1 MANCVNINTA
11 EFKGLSSEAKINPV
25 VLAAKVSLWQE
36 ANGLDSFPSLGDLR
50 IREFNTAKGFFQ
62 LDYVNPEGSVFTSN
76 LLNSVAES
84 HHPLFLIAQHLLKY
98 KKLLNNSKSFLTP
111 SKEMGFAMGSY
122 SPSHHDIQISDSLDF
137 KEAGVT
143 ILHEVLHAMS
153 YKELR
158 SNSTNAKHFQE
169 LYNHV
174 KPQFKEFNM
183 DTLEG
188 NYATYT
194 VDEFMVALHTD
205 SRFILALQ
213 KMPALENLKFKNA
226 YEEIM
231 DYILSLLG
239 IEKTKD
245 PTLYAQAFFAAE
257 TILKDAQ
264 ERLEDNQEYQK
275 LVDDG
280 YIPFSIKGGSII
292 GPISTSKASS
302 LIGVPLTT
310 KRRGNTINQK
320 QASAIVR
327 YNNAQETHHIK
338 YSSKLINS
346 NTGEY
351 KFTYS
356 IEKGKVTREGAKQ
369 KEIGNRNADAG
380 YKNKQVIS
388 TIDEAIDNYFN
399 NEERQV
405 ENSRTEQLDTLNE
418 EFGKEENLSEE
429 ELNRIDV
436 VNARHDMQLEVL
448 ERTRQARLED
458 RQENAEEESSFEEDT
473 IDEALNNNP
482 VLTAGSI
489 FTPNYDTYLEDKK
502 TLLKKVEKALVKLY
516 TISGK
521 NKNSST
527 IANINKLNNLKSS
540 LEQTIDLFEKG
551 VVTESILEDFFNRDI
566 NTISTLLDTN
576 DFDNLYLAQDMLDF
590 LDTNLNI
597 VNSNS
602 MFNSIDKDDNLMKVI
617 NNIVAKKIQ
626 LDVKLS
632 NTYDSVFLNLLEKHY
647 ISFTRLSKYRGM
659 SLEEIRK
666 SLLDELKN
674 ASIFS
679 NEALSIDKNLLT
691 KSDVTR
697 QLARL
702 ELELEQE
709 KEKLLIAPA
718 INKINNILV
727 KGQQELSRLGL
738 VTRVL
743 GKNIYD
749 YSLFIQKDPSG
760 TKNYRLI
767 NKFST
772 AWFDYKEEINRVYN
786 KKLSEAIDVKE
797 RNIALTEQYNEINS
811 NADFIDFRLLHDIF
825 IDNSLDRFK
834 DGSGASAT
842 AYKNKLINT
851 IGKENYDDLINEQR
865 TKLQLF
871 LEKRNEIIDNKI
883 ASIPGATDYN
893 SLSDLER
900 NKLKISIDTIDP
912 LLFIENHLRYN
923 TNKIP
928 VQLGSQTI
936 EFPAKLNYVSFVP
949 RNAEY
954 YNPDFDVIDEK
965 QNPILY
971 EMYQAF
977 KEANDV
983 IKDGLLGT
991 GIELE
996 KGQLIN
1002 SRRNFRESLMDKS
1015 FAELTKNGLGHL
1027 LNIRQFLKDI
1037 ASAKT
1042 EVDKESKEIRV
1053 SGQLVTVERV
1063 ANRDYKNTIIEL
1075 KNILNR
1081 NLYDTSVINWAI
1093 LSPEQQKKVLDVLDR
1108 DNIDDILK
1116 KGEFKVKDLKQY
1128 SVANAI
1134 SQQGMNLPLL
1144 LKANLDLVSEHK
1156 ARVNSKNTISVLL
1169 NRIDKKN
1176 EESGNKKA
1184 KGAAKLEHWVK
1195 KNIYNESINNIQWGN
1210 YTERR
1215 TGEDNYNQYNG
1226 DLRSKYY
1233 KNFTK
1238 AEKKLFDSYTK
1249 RIKNI
1254 DAQLADPFIDALLS
1268 EKLTREQKGLKNS
1281 IVLMG
1286 KDYTAGAIVES
1297 ILVKLPFLAG
1307 LAWNQV
1313 APLKNFLN
1321 GMTMVLNRDG
1331 QFWTEGNASIA
1342 MNFFLGHPLKS
1353 LGSKFGLNDHQEE
1366 WKKAVLFIQSLRVIE
1381 DQTSELQ
1388 RGEEENSKILST
1400 GNFFTDGM
1408 YLTKKVE
1415 WINQSVS
1422 LMARAQD
1429 VKIEHPT
1436 KKNTDGSPYTIKM
1449 FDGQQFEAHE
1459 IVNGQLV
1466 LKAEWK
1472 TPDNVSNF
1480 EKMDSSEMLQ
1490 WKVENKRVNASLNGD
1505 YSQEGSV
1512 MGKRSTL
1519 GRILFQFK
1527 TWVSQFLYDR
1537 FAYKQTDLALGIE
1550 HSGYYVGPI
1559 VNPRTRPAAIATF
1572 IAKSALAGLVTANF
1586 AGGAAIII
1594 PAIGIAY
1601 LANEM
1606 RKKIRDRNIQSPLPL
1621 HSMTARGSWNQFKYV
1636 GYNLTTGLGIT
1647 TANIATGVL
1656 IGKNYI
1662 PKIITDFEKTMQ
1674 SEEDRQ
1680 NFKNLQLLTK
1690 SLQANMVTTMLS
1702 MLFLALRGTDK
1713 DDDEKN
1719 KEQDKWYINAA
1730 LNLTTNLYSESNFAD
1745 NPLLMYESLI
1755 QRQGANSLVDN
1766 SMKLALYVTHLE
1778 NDTLKSGDHEG
1789 ESKTLRQAKKM
1800 MVPMMIRN
1808 IDKIGTEDYL
1818 LGYESLVGKYYKQ
1831 DSPLEEYFDS
1841 DLKKETK
1848 SRRDKRAD
1856 VKAEIR
1862 ERLEEDYTITDSK
1875 ADKAILN
1882 QKAIEGY
1889 QDIKGV
1895 PVIDRS
1901 RYDKDENLI
1910 E

>member
-1 MANCVNINTA
+1 MANCVNINTK
-11 EFKGLSSEAKINPV
+11 EFKALRVETGLSVPV
-25 VLAAKVSLWQE
+25 LQSKVSLWQDV
-36 ANGLDSFPSLGDLR
+36 NGLESFPSKEQIFSFTPMSKRLGIYKKKLSKFQTNLVKKR
-50 IREFNTAKGFFQ
+50 IAAYNKKNNSNVFVTFEQQGQADEYTWDITSGGVSVTTKVPKVEEKKSIKRAEVKTDTTLKERLFEGKDEVSAKDILNTIASSEHPLKELATALSSIIGDQNIPVKLQDASVLDADGNPAIGYYSHTNKDITMADKALYPKGQ
-62 LDYVNPEGSVFTSN
+62 
-76 LLNSVAES
+76 AES
-84 HHPLFLIAQHLLKY
+84 
-98 KKLLNNSKSFLTP
+98 
-111 SKEMGFAMGSY
+111 
-122 SPSHHDIQISDSLDF
+122 
-137 KEAGVT
+137 T
-143 ILHEVLHAMS
+143 ILHEILHALS
-153 YKELR
+153 WSKLGVANADIIKDFKNLYDYAKENSKLSKTHAYDTMDEFFVAVFTNSDFIKDLKSIPA
-158 SNSTNAKHFQE
+158 SNTKVYPNAFAEILDKILNVLGLKSETTAYEQA
-169 LYNHV
+169 
-174 KPQFKEFNM
+174 FNM
-183 DTLEG
+183 ASNILSNEVTPNPDSITEDTPI
-188 NYATYT
+188 T
-194 VDEFMVALHTD
+194 
-205 SRFILALQ
+205 R
-213 KMPALENLKFKNA
+213 
-226 YEEIM
+226 EEIM
-231 DYILSLLG
+231 DFFAQMELSDLL
-239 IEKTKD
+239 EQTKD
-245 PTLYAQAFFAAE
+245 REL
-257 TILKDAQ
+257 
-264 ERLEDNQEYQK
+264 ERQQMEE
-275 LVDDG
+275 
-280 YIPFSIKGGSII
+280 
-292 GPISTSKASS
+292 SK
-302 LIGVPLTT
+302 
-310 KRRGNTINQK
+310 
-320 QASAIVR
+320 
-327 YNNAQETHHIK
+327 
-338 YSSKLINS
+338 
-346 NTGEY
+346 
-351 KFTYS
+351 F
-356 IEKGKVTREGAKQ
+356 
-369 KEIGNRNADAG
+369 
-380 YKNKQVIS
+380 QV
-388 TIDEAIDNYFN
+388 DEAIDNYFN
-399 NEERQV
+399 NEESQV
-405 ENSRTEQLDTLNE
+405 EKSRTEQLNALNE
-418 EFGKEENLSEE
+418 EFGKDENLSEE

-436 VNARHDMQLEVL
+436 VNAKHDMQLEVL

-458 RQENAEEESSFEEDT
+458 KQENAEEQSNFEEDT
-473 IDEALNNNP
+473 IDEAINNNP

-502 TLLKKVEKALVKLY
+502 KLLSKVEKALAKLY

-540 LEQTIDLFEKG
+540 LQEEISMFEKG
-551 VVTESILEDFFNRDI
+551 VVTESVLEDFFNKDI
-566 NTISTLLDTN
+566 DTINTLLDTN

-590 LDTNLNI
+590 LNTNLNI

-602 MFNSIDKDDNLMKVI
+602 MFNSIDKDDSLVKVI
-617 NNIVAKKIQ
+617 NKILAKKIQ

-632 NTYDSVFLNLLEKHY
+632 DTYDSVFLNLLDKHY
-647 ISFTRLSKYRGM
+647 ISFTRLSKYKGM
-659 SLEEIRK
+659 SLQEIRK
-666 SLLDELKN
+666 TLLDELKN

-727 KGQQELSRLGL
+727 KGQEELKRLGL
-738 VTRVL
+738 FTRVL
-743 GKNIYD
+743 GKNLYD
-749 YSLFIQKDPSG
+749 YSLFIQKDPTG

-767 NKFST
+767 NKFSNV
-772 AWFDYKEEINRVYN
+772 WFDYKEEVSRIYN
-786 KKLSEAIDVKE
+786 KKLSEANDAKE
-797 RNIALTEQYNEINS
+797 RNVALTEQYNEISS
-811 NADFIDFRLLHDIF
+811 NADFIDFTLLHDIF
-825 IDNSLDRFK
+825 IDPSLDRFK
-834 DGSGASAT
+834 GGNSASAI
-842 AYKNKLINT
+842 AYKDKIVSA

-871 LEKRNEIIDNKI
+871 LEKRDELVNKKLI
-883 ASIPGATDYN
+883 
-893 SLSDLER
+893 SLGLGLGNYQALPQTEKD
-900 NKLKISIDTIDP
+900 KLKIAIDTIDP
-912 LLFIENHLRYN
+912 LLFLNNHFGSN

-928 VQLGSQTI
+928 VQLGTQTI
-936 EFPAKLNYVSFVP
+936 EFPAKLNYVSYIP
-949 RNAEY
+949 KKAEHF
-954 YNPDFDVIDEK
+954 NPDFDIIDEK

-1015 FAELTKNGLGHL
+1015 FAELAKNGLGHL
-1027 LNIRQFLKDI
+1027 LNIKQFIKDSI
-1037 ASAKT
+1037 STKAEIEK
-1042 EVDKESKEIRV
+1042 DSKEIKV
-1053 SGQLVTVERV
+1053 SGQLITVERV
-1063 ANRDYKNTIIEL
+1063 ANKDYRNNIIEI
-1075 KNILNR
+1075 KNILNK
-1081 NLYDTSVINWAI
+1081 NLYDTSIVNWAI
-1093 LSPEQQKKVLDVLDR
+1093 LSPEQQKKILDVLDR
-1108 DNIDDILK
+1108 DDISNILK
-1116 KGEFKVKDLKQY
+1116 NGKFEVKDLKQY

-1134 SQQGMNLPLL
+1134 SQQAMNLPLL

-1156 ARVNSKNTISVLL
+1156 ARVNSKNTVSVLL

-1176 EESGNKKA
+1176 EESNNKKA

-1195 KNIYNESINNIQWGN
+1195 KNIYNQSINNIQWGN
-1210 YTERR
+1210 FTEKR

-1226 DLRSKYY
+1226 ELRSKYY

-1254 DAQLADPFIDALLS
+1254 DTQLADPFIDALLS
-1268 EKLTREQKGLKNS
+1268 EKLTREQEGLKNS

-1286 KDYTAGAIVES
+1286 KDYTLGALTES
-1297 ILVKLPFLAG
+1297 LLVKLPFLAG

-1321 GMTMVLNRDG
+1321 GMSMIINRDG
-1331 QFWTEGNASIA
+1331 QFWTEGNANIA
-1342 MNFFLGHPLKS
+1342 MNFVLGHPLKS
-1353 LGSKFGLNDHQEE
+1353 LGSKFGLNDHKQE
-1366 WKKAVLFIQSLRVIE
+1366 WKKAVLFIQGLRVIE

-1388 RGEEENSKILST
+1388 RGEEENSKVLAA
-1400 GNFFTDGM
+1400 GNLFTDGM

-1429 VKIEHPT
+1429 VEIQHPT

-1459 IVNGQLV
+1459 IVDGQLV
-1466 LKAEWK
+1466 LKPEWK
-1472 TPDNVSNF
+1472 SPDNVANF
-1480 EKMDSSEMLQ
+1480 ERMDSDKMLQ

-1505 YSQEGSV
+1505 YSQEGSA

-1559 VNPRTRPAAIATF
+1559 MDTKTRPAAIATF
-1572 IAKSALAGLVTANF
+1572 VAKSALAGIVTANF
-1586 AGGAAIII
+1586 AGGAAILV
-1594 PAIGIAY
+1594 PAAAIAY
-1601 LANEM
+1601 IAY
-1606 RKKIRDRNIQSPLPL
+1606 KIRKNRRESLSPL
-1621 HSMTARGSWNQFKYV
+1621 HSVTARGTWNQFKYV

-1656 IGKNYI
+1656 TGKNYI
-1662 PKIITDFEKTMQ
+1662 PKIVTDFEKTMQ

-1702 MLFLALRGTDK
+1702 MLFMALRGSDK
-1713 DDDEKN
+1713 DDDDKN
-1719 KEQDKWYINAA
+1719 EEQDKWYINAA

-1745 NPLLMYESLI
+1745 NPLLMYQSLI
-1755 QRQGANSLVDN
+1755 ERQGANSLVDN
-1766 SMKLALYVTHLE
+1766 AMKLALYITHLK

-1800 MVPMMIRN
+1800 FMPMMIRN

-1841 DLKKETK
+1841 DLKREIK
-1848 SRRDKRAD
+1848 SRKDKRAD
-1856 VKAEIR
+1856 VREDII
-1862 ERLEEDYTITDSK
+1862 ERLEDQGYEITDSK
-1875 ADKAILN
+1875 KDKAIIN
-1882 QKAIEGY
+1882 QKAVEGY
-1889 QDIKGV
+1889 EDIKGV
-1895 PVIDRS
+1895 PVINRKN
-1901 RYDKDENLI
+1901 YDENENLI

>member
-1 MANCVNINTA
+1 MSKRLGIYKKKLSKFQTNLVKKRIAAYNKKNNSNVFVTFEQQGQADEYTWDITSGGVSVTTKVPKVEEKKSIKRAAAKTDTTLKERLFEGKDEISAKDILNTIA
-11 EFKGLSSEAKINPV
+11 SSEHPLKELATALSSIIGDQNIPVKLQDASVLDADGNPAIGYYSHTNKDITMADKA
-25 VLAAKVSLWQE
+25 LY
-36 ANGLDSFPSLGDLR
+36 P
-50 IREFNTAKGFFQ
+50 KGQ
-62 LDYVNPEGSVFTSN
+62 
-76 LLNSVAES
+76 AES
-84 HHPLFLIAQHLLKY
+84 
-98 KKLLNNSKSFLTP
+98 
-111 SKEMGFAMGSY
+111 
-122 SPSHHDIQISDSLDF
+122 
-137 KEAGVT
+137 T
-143 ILHEVLHAMS
+143 ILHEILHALS
-153 YKELR
+153 WSKLGVANADIIKDFKNLYDYAKENSKLSKTHAYDTMDEFFVAVFTNSDFIKDLKSIPA
-158 SNSTNAKHFQE
+158 SNIKAYPNAFAEILDKILSVLGLKSEDTAYEQA
-169 LYNHV
+169 
-174 KPQFKEFNM
+174 FNM
-183 DTLEG
+183 ASNILSNEVTPNPDSITEDTPI
-188 NYATYT
+188 T
-194 VDEFMVALHTD
+194 
-205 SRFILALQ
+205 R
-213 KMPALENLKFKNA
+213 
-226 YEEIM
+226 EEIM
-231 DYILSLLG
+231 D
-239 IEKTKD
+239 
-245 PTLYAQAFFAAE
+245 FFAQME
-257 TILKDAQ
+257 LSDLLEQTK
-264 ERLEDNQEYQK
+264 ERELERQQMEE
-275 LVDDG
+275 
-280 YIPFSIKGGSII
+280 
-292 GPISTSKASS
+292 SKW
-302 LIGVPLTT
+302 
-310 KRRGNTINQK
+310 
-320 QASAIVR
+320 
-327 YNNAQETHHIK
+327 
-338 YSSKLINS
+338 
-346 NTGEY
+346 
-351 KFTYS
+351 
-356 IEKGKVTREGAKQ
+356 
-369 KEIGNRNADAG
+369 
-380 YKNKQVIS
+380 QV
-388 TIDEAIDNYFN
+388 DEAIDNYFN
-399 NEERQV
+399 NEESQV
-405 ENSRTEQLDTLNE
+405 EKSRAEQLNVLNE

-436 VNARHDMQLEVL
+436 VNAKHDMQLEVL

-458 RQENAEEESSFEEDT
+458 KQENAEKQSNFEEDP

-489 FTPNYDTYLEDKK
+489 FTPNYDTYLGDKK
-502 TLLKKVEKALVKLY
+502 KLLSKVEKALAKLY

-540 LEQTIDLFEKG
+540 LQEEISMFEKG
-551 VVTESILEDFFNRDI
+551 VVTESVLEDFFNKDI
-566 NTISTLLDTN
+566 DTINTLLDTN

-590 LDTNLNI
+590 LNTNLNI

-602 MFNSIDKDDNLMKVI
+602 MFNGIDKDDSLVEVI
-617 NNIVAKKIQ
+617 NKILAKKIQ

-632 NTYDSVFLNLLEKHY
+632 NTYDSVFLNLLDKHY
-647 ISFTRLSKYRGM
+647 ISFSRLGKYKGM
-659 SLEEIRK
+659 SSQEIRK
-666 SLLDELKN
+666 TLLDELKN

-727 KGQQELSRLGL
+727 KGQEELKRLGL
-738 VTRVL
+738 FTRVL
-743 GKNIYD
+743 GKNLYD
-749 YSLFIQKDPSG
+749 YSLFIQKDPTG

-767 NKFST
+767 NKFSN
-772 AWFDYKEEINRVYN
+772 AWFDYKEEVSRIYN
-786 KKLSEAIDVKE
+786 KKLSEASDAKE
-797 RNIALTEQYNEINS
+797 RNVALTEQYNEISS
-811 NADFIDFRLLHDIF
+811 NADFIDFTLLHDIF
-825 IDNSLDRFK
+825 TDPSLDRFK
-834 DGSGASAT
+834 GGNSASAT
-842 AYKNKLINT
+842 AYKDKIISA

-871 LEKRNEIIDNKI
+871 LEKRDELVNKKLI
-883 ASIPGATDYN
+883 
-893 SLSDLER
+893 SLNLGLGNYQALPQTEKD
-900 NKLKISIDTIDP
+900 KLKIAIDTIDP
-912 LLFIENHLRYN
+912 LLFLNNHFGSN

-928 VQLGSQTI
+928 VQLGTQTI
-936 EFPAKLNYVSFVP
+936 EFPAKLNYVSYIP
-949 RNAEY
+949 KKAEHF
-954 YNPDFDVIDEK
+954 NPDFDIIDEK

-1015 FAELTKNGLGHL
+1015 FAELAKNGLGHL
-1027 LNIRQFLKDI
+1027 LNIKQFIKDSI
-1037 ASAKT
+1037 SAKA
-1042 EVDKESKEIRV
+1042 EIEKDSKEIKV
-1053 SGQLVTVERV
+1053 SGQLITVERV
-1063 ANRDYKNTIIEL
+1063 ANKDYRNNVVEI
-1075 KNILNR
+1075 KNILNK
-1081 NLYDTSVINWAI
+1081 NLYDTSIVNWAV
-1093 LSPEQQKKVLDVLDR
+1093 LSPEQQKKILDVLDR
-1108 DNIDDILK
+1108 DDISNILK
-1116 KGEFKVKDLKQY
+1116 NGKFEVKDLKQY

-1134 SQQGMNLPLL
+1134 SQQAMNLPLL

-1156 ARVNSKNTISVLL
+1156 ARVNSKNTVSVLL

-1176 EESGNKKA
+1176 EESNNKKA

-1195 KNIYNESINNIQWGN
+1195 KNIYNQSINNTQWGN
-1210 YTERR
+1210 FTEKR

-1226 DLRSKYY
+1226 ELRSKYY

-1254 DAQLADPFIDALLS
+1254 DAQLADPFIDVLLS
-1268 EKLTREQKGLKNS
+1268 EKLTREQEGLKNS

-1286 KDYTAGAIVES
+1286 KDYTLGALTES
-1297 ILVKLPFLAG
+1297 LLVKLPFLAG

-1321 GMTMVLNRDG
+1321 GMSMVINRDG
-1331 QFWTEGNASIA
+1331 QFWKEGNANIA
-1342 MNFFLGHPLKS
+1342 MNFVLGHPLKS
-1353 LGSKFGLNDHQEE
+1353 LGSKFGLNDHREE
-1366 WKKAVLFIQSLRVIE
+1366 WKKAVLFIQGLRVIE

-1388 RGEEENSKILST
+1388 RGEEENSKVLAA

-1429 VKIEHPT
+1429 VEIQHPT

-1459 IVNGQLV
+1459 IVDGQLV
-1466 LKAEWK
+1466 LKPEWK
-1472 TPDNVSNF
+1472 SPDNVANF
-1480 EKMDSSEMLQ
+1480 EKMDSPKMLQ

-1505 YSQEGSV
+1505 YSQEGSA

-1559 VNPRTRPAAIATF
+1559 MNTKTRPAAIATF
-1572 IAKSALAGLVTANF
+1572 VAKSALAGIVTANF
-1586 AGGAAIII
+1586 AGGAAILV
-1594 PAIGIAY
+1594 PAAAIAY
-1601 LANEM
+1601 IAY
-1606 RKKIRDRNIQSPLPL
+1606 KIRKNRRESLSPL
-1621 HSMTARGSWNQFKYV
+1621 HSVTARGTWNQFKYV
-1636 GYNLTTGLGIT
+1636 GYNLTAGLGIT

-1656 IGKNYI
+1656 TGKNYI
-1662 PKIITDFEKTMQ
+1662 PKIVTDFEKTMQ

-1702 MLFLALRGTDK
+1702 MLFMALRGTDK
-1713 DDDEKN
+1713 DDDDKN
-1719 KEQDKWYINAA
+1719 KEQDTWYTNAA

-1745 NPLLMYESLI
+1745 NPLLMYQSLI
-1755 QRQGANSLVDN
+1755 ERQGANSLVDN
-1766 SMKLALYVTHLE
+1766 AMKLALYITHLE

-1800 MVPMMIRN
+1800 FMPMMIRN
-1808 IDKIGTEDYL
+1808 IDQIGTTDYL

-1841 DLKKETK
+1841 DLKREKKKRKE
-1848 SRRDKRAD
+1848 KRAD
-1856 VKAEIR
+1856 VKEEIKD
-1862 ERLEEDYTITDSK
+1862 RLKEKYTITDSK
-1875 ADKAILN
+1875 RDNAILN
-1882 QKAIEGY
+1882 QKAVEGY
-1889 QDIKGV
+1889 EDIQGV
-1895 PVIDRS
+1895 PAIDKS
-1901 RYDKDENLI
+1901 KYDKNENLI
-1910 E
+1910 KR

>member
-1 MANCVNINTA
+1 MANCVNINTK
-11 EFKGLSSEAKINPV
+11 EFKALRVETGLSVPV
-25 VLAAKVSLWQE
+25 LQSKVSLWQDV
-36 ANGLDSFPSLGDLR
+36 NGLESFPSKEQIFSFTPMSKRLGIYKKKLSKFQTNLVKKR
-50 IREFNTAKGFFQ
+50 IAAYNKKNNSNVFVTFEQQGQADEYTWDITSGGVSVTTKVPKVEEKKSIKRAAAKTDTTLKERLFEGKDEISAKDILNTIASSEHPLKELATALSSIIGDQNIPVKLQDASVLDADGNPAIGYYSHTNKDITMADKALYPKGQ
-62 LDYVNPEGSVFTSN
+62 
-76 LLNSVAES
+76 AES
-84 HHPLFLIAQHLLKY
+84 
-98 KKLLNNSKSFLTP
+98 
-111 SKEMGFAMGSY
+111 
-122 SPSHHDIQISDSLDF
+122 
-137 KEAGVT
+137 T
-143 ILHEVLHAMS
+143 ILHEILHALS
-153 YKELR
+153 WSKLGVANADIIKDFKNLYDYAKENSKLSKTHAYDTMDEFFVAVFTNSDFIKDLKSIPA
-158 SNSTNAKHFQE
+158 SNIKAYPNAFAEILDKILSVLGLKSEDTAYEQA
-169 LYNHV
+169 
-174 KPQFKEFNM
+174 FNM
-183 DTLEG
+183 ASNILSNEVTPNPDSITEDTPI
-188 NYATYT
+188 T
-194 VDEFMVALHTD
+194 
-205 SRFILALQ
+205 R
-213 KMPALENLKFKNA
+213 
-226 YEEIM
+226 EEIM
-231 DYILSLLG
+231 D
-239 IEKTKD
+239 
-245 PTLYAQAFFAAE
+245 FFAQME
-257 TILKDAQ
+257 LSDLLEQTK
-264 ERLEDNQEYQK
+264 ERELERQQMEE
-275 LVDDG
+275 
-280 YIPFSIKGGSII
+280 
-292 GPISTSKASS
+292 SKW
-302 LIGVPLTT
+302 
-310 KRRGNTINQK
+310 
-320 QASAIVR
+320 
-327 YNNAQETHHIK
+327 
-338 YSSKLINS
+338 
-346 NTGEY
+346 
-351 KFTYS
+351 
-356 IEKGKVTREGAKQ
+356 
-369 KEIGNRNADAG
+369 
-380 YKNKQVIS
+380 QV
-388 TIDEAIDNYFN
+388 DEAIDNYFN
-399 NEERQV
+399 NEESQV
-405 ENSRTEQLDTLNE
+405 EKSRAEQLNVLNE

-436 VNARHDMQLEVL
+436 VNAKHDMQLEVL

-458 RQENAEEESSFEEDT
+458 KQENAEKQSNFEEDP

-489 FTPNYDTYLEDKK
+489 FTPNYDTYLGDKK
-502 TLLKKVEKALVKLY
+502 KLLSKVEKALAKLY

-540 LEQTIDLFEKG
+540 LQEEISMFEKG
-551 VVTESILEDFFNRDI
+551 VVTESVLEDFFNKDI
-566 NTISTLLDTN
+566 DTINTLLDTN

-590 LDTNLNI
+590 LNTNLNI

-602 MFNSIDKDDNLMKVI
+602 MFNGIDKDDSLVEVI
-617 NNIVAKKIQ
+617 NKILAKKIQ

-632 NTYDSVFLNLLEKHY
+632 NTYDSVFLNLLDKHY
-647 ISFTRLSKYRGM
+647 ISFSRLGKYKGM
-659 SLEEIRK
+659 SSQEIRK
-666 SLLDELKN
+666 TLLDELKN

-727 KGQQELSRLGL
+727 KGQEELKRLGL
-738 VTRVL
+738 FTRVL

-767 NKFST
+767 NKFSN
-772 AWFDYKEEINRVYN
+772 AWFDYKEEVSRIYN
-786 KKLSEAIDVKE
+786 KKLSEASDAKE
-797 RNIALTEQYNEINS
+797 RNVALTEQYNEISS
-811 NADFIDFRLLHDIF
+811 NADFIDFTLLHDIF
-825 IDNSLDRFK
+825 TDPSLDRFK
-834 DGSGASAT
+834 GGNSASAT
-842 AYKNKLINT
+842 AYKDKIISA

-871 LEKRNEIIDNKI
+871 LEKRDELVNKKLI
-883 ASIPGATDYN
+883 
-893 SLSDLER
+893 SLNLGLGNYQALPQTEKD
-900 NKLKISIDTIDP
+900 KLKIAIDTIDP
-912 LLFIENHLRYN
+912 LLFLNNHFGSN

-928 VQLGSQTI
+928 VQLGTQTI
-936 EFPAKLNYVSFVP
+936 EFPAKLNYVSYIP
-949 RNAEY
+949 KKAEHF
-954 YNPDFDVIDEK
+954 NPDFDIIDEK

-1015 FAELTKNGLGHL
+1015 FAELAKNGLGHL
-1027 LNIRQFLKDI
+1027 LNIKQFIKDSI
-1037 ASAKT
+1037 SAKA
-1042 EVDKESKEIRV
+1042 EIEKDSKEIKV
-1053 SGQLVTVERV
+1053 SGQLITVERV
-1063 ANRDYKNTIIEL
+1063 ANKDYRNNVVEI
-1075 KNILNR
+1075 KNILNK
-1081 NLYDTSVINWAI
+1081 NLYDTSIVNWAV
-1093 LSPEQQKKVLDVLDR
+1093 LSPEQQKKILDVLDR
-1108 DNIDDILK
+1108 DDISNILK
-1116 KGEFKVKDLKQY
+1116 NGKFEVKDLKQY

-1134 SQQGMNLPLL
+1134 SQQAMNLPLL

-1156 ARVNSKNTISVLL
+1156 ARVNSKNTVSVLL

-1176 EESGNKKA
+1176 EESNNKKA

-1195 KNIYNESINNIQWGN
+1195 KNIYNQSINNTQWGN
-1210 YTERR
+1210 FTEKR

-1226 DLRSKYY
+1226 ELRSKYY

-1254 DAQLADPFIDALLS
+1254 DAQLADPFIDVLLS
-1268 EKLTREQKGLKNS
+1268 EKLTREQEGLKNS

-1286 KDYTAGAIVES
+1286 KDYTLGALTES
-1297 ILVKLPFLAG
+1297 LLVKLPFLAG

-1321 GMTMVLNRDG
+1321 GMSMVINRDG
-1331 QFWTEGNASIA
+1331 QFWKEGNANIA
-1342 MNFFLGHPLKS
+1342 MNFVLGHPLKS
-1353 LGSKFGLNDHQEE
+1353 LGSKFGLNDHREE
-1366 WKKAVLFIQSLRVIE
+1366 WKKAVLFIQGLRVIE

-1388 RGEEENSKILST
+1388 RGEEENSKVLAA

-1429 VKIEHPT
+1429 VEIQHPT

-1459 IVNGQLV
+1459 IVDGQLV
-1466 LKAEWK
+1466 LKPEWK
-1472 TPDNVSNF
+1472 SPDNVANF
-1480 EKMDSSEMLQ
+1480 EKMDSPKMLQ

-1505 YSQEGSV
+1505 YSQEGSA

-1559 VNPRTRPAAIATF
+1559 MNTKTRPAAIATF
-1572 IAKSALAGLVTANF
+1572 VAKSALAGIVTANF
-1586 AGGAAIII
+1586 AGGAAILV
-1594 PAIGIAY
+1594 PAAAIAY
-1601 LANEM
+1601 IAY
-1606 RKKIRDRNIQSPLPL
+1606 KIRKNRRESLSPL
-1621 HSMTARGSWNQFKYV
+1621 HSVTARGTWNQFKYV
-1636 GYNLTTGLGIT
+1636 GYNLTAGLGIT

-1656 IGKNYI
+1656 TGKNYI
-1662 PKIITDFEKTMQ
+1662 PKIVTDFEKTMQ

-1702 MLFLALRGTDK
+1702 MLFMALRGTDK
-1713 DDDEKN
+1713 DDDDKN
-1719 KEQDKWYINAA
+1719 KGQDTWYTNAA

-1745 NPLLMYESLI
+1745 NPLLMYQSLI
-1755 QRQGANSLVDN
+1755 ERQGANSLVDN
-1766 SMKLALYVTHLE
+1766 AMKLALYITHLE

-1800 MVPMMIRN
+1800 FMPMMIRN
-1808 IDKIGTEDYL
+1808 IDQIGTTDYL

-1841 DLKKETK
+1841 DLKREKKKRKE
-1848 SRRDKRAD
+1848 KRAD
-1856 VKAEIR
+1856 VKEEIKD
-1862 ERLEEDYTITDSK
+1862 RLKEKYTITDSK
-1875 ADKAILN
+1875 RDNAILN
-1882 QKAIEGY
+1882 QKAVEGY
-1889 QDIKGV
+1889 EDIQGV
-1895 PVIDRS
+1895 PAIDKS
-1901 RYDKDENLI
+1901 KYDKNENLI
-1910 E
+1910 KR